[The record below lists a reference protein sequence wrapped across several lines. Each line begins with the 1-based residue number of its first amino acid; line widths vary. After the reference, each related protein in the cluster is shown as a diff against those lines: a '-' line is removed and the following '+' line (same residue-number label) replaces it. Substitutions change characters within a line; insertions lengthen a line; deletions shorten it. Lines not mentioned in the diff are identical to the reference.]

1 MSTLLS
7 KKTVECSANHFV
19 LISSQELEVV
29 GREFYNVLV
38 VVTVDLLHFS
48 AWANRV
54 VPKGYSRIASGK
66 AEVPH
71 TPTET
76 VKTKGPFKLSV
87 SVNAT
92 MWLRFL

>member
-1 MSTLLS
+1 M
-7 KKTVECSANHFV
+7 ECNYLV
-19 LISSQELEVV
+19 LISWQELEVV

-76 VKTKGPFKLSV
+76 VKTKDPFKLCIR
-87 SVNAT
+87 VNAAIS
-92 MWLRFL
+92 LVISL